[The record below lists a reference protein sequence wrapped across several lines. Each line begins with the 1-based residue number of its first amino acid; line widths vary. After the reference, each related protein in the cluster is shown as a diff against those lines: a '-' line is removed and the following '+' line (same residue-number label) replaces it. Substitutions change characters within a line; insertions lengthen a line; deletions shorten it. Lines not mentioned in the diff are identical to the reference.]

1 MILSIINLWKR
12 KIIKMWSSTKC
23 QAVPDLTKAKT
34 WQFHRYVY
42 TSICSLYI
50 RFSKSSL
57 FECNIYT
64 MLGHPNTLKLC
75 TAQDV
80 NSTMILE
87 NSRILRVTRLVFS
100 WLGYGKL
107 QPQIRNFSQKLLVFF
122 SSAL

>member
-1 MILSIINLWKR
+1 MFIHPF
-12 KIIKMWSSTKC
+12 
-23 QAVPDLTKAKT
+23 A
-34 WQFHRYVY
+34 
-42 TSICSLYI
+42 LYI
-50 RFSKSSL
+50 SAFPNHPFLSVT
-57 FECNIYT
+57 F

-107 QPQIRNFSQKLLVFF
+107 QPQIQNFSQKLLVFF